1 MKKSINQ
8 KTEYFEF
15 SIKGV
20 FPIYHLIIGIIIF
33 SLISSSGKSDPES
46 GHESYYDEELPIN
59 DPTNFNSYQNPDFYN
74 TLDPND
80 PRFNWNYANYDLVH
94 WNKVDD
100 FSGVNLGLV
109 HANAWGEIDQ
119 SKITGLQVAEI
130 PAEFFDP
137 GKVKLENL
145 KYATKEQI
153 TETLGEWS
161 NLRDADPSTV
171 KTVFLEKF
179 NIDLDITAGN
189 KISYDPSSENLI
201 YGDNVRPPLNYPA
214 DKFSLRLVGDFLHI
228 IPLKKDG
235 NVDEE
240 RNVVV
245 SGKNVELTQE
255 IDGHLIIDGEEA
267 TVSGEQNGE
276 IRRSDGQT
284 VDFFNGPEG
293 VLAVNPDGSMDG
305 KDTTLEIGD
314 GERKQ
319 IVQGTEFRVDGTT
332 VVLVRDSILENL
344 ENLESSE
351 NLGSLNEEE
360 LIVRNENDPLVVL
373 PLDDVPAAGYENA
386 QNIVRYA
393 DSRIEAQGIFQLQ
406 QGELEAS
413 SDDSVGLVSQDL
425 SSLSASGQVDINT
438 RNYAYEGSPSSLM
451 NLENDDKED
460 ILTVDVKTEGEEVQ
474 IIKKITLVNPAAS
487 VDGSYAQEQGL
498 KVFVARKN
506 GKLEMSLEQENLNTI
521 AQAYAS
527 PTTFLLPE
535 QRTKIELADG
545 SASLRI
551 DEEGGA
557 FFTADGMGTVELL
570 APRLTEEYL
579 GEDVSEIKYALEQ
592 LATGNPQQIEEGRQ
606 VLEDIELDP
615 NSFGQ
620 KSGIQA
626 SLLLSAFHNSRGD
639 GLEARKHLELLISSA
654 SNSEEAWRARDLL
667 QRVDSLGMIEAALSS
682 TSLTI
687 EQMQEW
693 FGAKGLANE
702 KTVRELTRKMQRGSA
717 GEQIAIPGELFS
729 GALSTFDLRNLV
741 YLMASASGEELA
753 GDRRIHQQML
763 TKSGL
768 SYVAKI
774 IQSGRASDVATAIDI
789 LRNGDLTGT
798 GIEIPDDLFTSLPLD
813 PHNRL
818 MPMREALAKLVEEEP
833 LIMATKRIQEPQLF
847 ADSEDKSLLT
857 LQKEMLKTAQK
868 YRSKENYRA
877 AAALTQSL
885 TSSPFP
891 EVAEEA
897 RRLYS
902 DISGDDWLDLADETI
917 QYGLIDMAISF
928 ANPAMLAGY
937 SGAVGGLDA
946 VLSTSKTVQTVR
958 TVLTKVGDKVLGTGP
973 ASQLFKEVLKEGIE
987 EAAGFA
993 CQGGPCDILMAAA
1006 LGNAPHT
1013 TLDAP
1018 KSHSPPVP
1026 VSTLNVP
1033 APLIYQHPFW
1043 GEMTVDVVSPEKF
1056 AELTGIP
1063 ADTIPVGPGIL
1074 VENNGIDVLV
1084 VPEGT
1089 DLSGPDFID
1098 LSQVQEDL
1106 TTIGEEVDFATKK
1119 EQIDATG
1126 IPGDEQVLDDEL
1138 FELDDLDT
1146 FRNAEETTP
1155 PSRQKRE
1162 LTLGEER
1169 FTFNPES
1176 GSWYREGVVNP
1187 DMVSSDLAPDLATP
1201 TSEVVTEIETLVQ
1214 LETRRLEDIPPPL
1227 VESALRNSLS
1237 SITTVI
1243 EGGPEVVWDFRR
1255 EIHPRDY
1262 EQQLISLTREAA
1274 DSSLTKDEIKE
1285 LVLLRAQSEGLSAT
1299 ELKNLRDNFDKLYGS
1314 SVDLVKA
1321 LPKFSRLLSEL
1332 DPSYL
1337 NVHLFRDGALLGTSD
1352 SLYRQQMGLDDS
1364 VRMIFVSRATTNQ
1377 QSDKLRWMANAI
1389 KADSLPEFRQTFQE
1403 KFNQLMETDHEFRKE
1418 AERTYAYLKSEDL
1431 LGNKLRFVDTC
1442 CTGTINLFLEGTIRY
1457 YHSDAELQSV
1467 LMYSDITGLGKLSHS
1482 EGYSL
1487 EGAVKGVEFGG
1498 VDDDGIPS
1506 MKPTEMES
1514 KYEEEHRVVTNHYGP
1529 KAGSVLSYLE
1539 QLVTLQQTKEF
1550 AQSDPRAGA
1559 ASIEAK
1565 LEYDIT
1571 QRKETGKVS
1580 FEPTLISEIPPEM
1593 AAFGLENPKD
1603 FDGQSMSEN
1612 VLQHIKSTWQKKNNA
1627 GGDKVI
1633 STHPLEIFEA
1643 STGYKLIVKG
1653 GPTHTTR
1660 AYYIGQRLL
1669 TLAGLPTPRTN
1680 LVAEGDNLVQVMEFK
1695 ENTHSSQTMPAEFH
1709 QSRDVQLGFAM
1720 DALIGNYDRADWN
1733 MLYGSDGGVF
1743 FIDQGAALGSRAQ
1756 GGFNGFSQTV
1766 SVKDVQQILTNPQFG
1781 GNVNP
1786 AYANL
1791 LEVQN
1796 GEIIVHNK
1804 EVMKESIERLNA
1816 ITNEQITAIVDNA
1829 YSVGQV
1835 PTVEELSQRRAALQ
1849 KDTNPKSQ
1857 AAAETIGDIIYVY
1870 GGNEA
1875 AYYRDA
1881 LIKRRDS
1888 LVKLLSKAQ
1897 KETEIEFDLV
1907 SAPEMGMAVS
1917 P

>member
-1 MKKSINQ
+1 DYS
-8 KTEYFEF
+8 
-15 SIKGV
+15 G
-20 FPIYHLIIGIIIF
+20 G
-33 SLISSSGKSDPES
+33 SSD
-46 GHESYYDEELPIN
+46 ESYNDEELPIN
-59 DPTNFNSYQNPDFYN
+59 DPNDPANFNSYQNPDFYN
-74 TLDPND
+74 TLDPD
-80 PRFNWNYANYDLVH
+80 DSRFNWNYANYDLVH

-100 FSGVNLGLV
+100 FSGVNLGKV
-109 HANAWGEIDQ
+109 PANAWSEIDQ

-189 KISYDPSSENLI
+189 KISYDLSSENLI
-201 YGDNVRPPLNYPA
+201 YGNNVHLNPIDYPA
-214 DKFSLRLVGDFLHI
+214 NKYSLKLVGDFLHKT
-228 IPLKKDG
+228 PLTEDG
-235 NVDEE
+235 NADEE
-240 RNVVV
+240 KNVVV

-344 ENLESSE
+344 ESSE

-393 DSRIEAQGIFQLQ
+393 DSRIEAQGIFQLR

-425 SSLSASGQVDINT
+425 SSLSASGRVDINT
-438 RNYAYEGSPSSLM
+438 HNYAYEGSPSSLM
-451 NLENDDKED
+451 SLENDNKED

-774 IQSGRASDVATAIDI
+774 IQSGRASEVATAIDI

-868 YRSKENYRA
+868 YRSKENYLA

-958 TVLTKVGDKVLGTGP
+958 TVLTKVGDKVLGSGP

-993 CQGGPCDILMAAA
+993 CQGGPCDILMSAA
-1006 LGNAPHT
+1006 LGNAPH
-1013 TLDAP
+1013 P
-1018 KSHSPPVP
+1018 KLNIPSQPVPLSYNSGFSGQVP
-1026 VSTLNVP
+1026 VSIVSQDVFDTQLNSNP
-1033 APLIYQHPFW
+1033 NAIF
-1043 GEMTVDVVSPEKF
+1043 EE
-1056 AELTGIP
+1056 
-1063 ADTIPVGPGIL
+1063 GPGIL
-1074 VENNGIDVLV
+1074 IASEEGKTVLV

-1089 DLSGPDFID
+1089 DLSGEKFTD
-1098 LSQVQEDL
+1098 LSLMQEDL
-1106 TTIGEEVDFATKK
+1106 TAISEEVDFATKK

-1126 IPGDEQVLDDEL
+1126 VPGDERVLRDES
-1138 FELDDLDT
+1138 LDSTDMSLDI
-1146 FRNAEETTP
+1146 EEKTQL
-1155 PSRQKRE
+1155 SHQKRE
-1162 LTLGEER
+1162 LALGEER
-1169 FTFNPES
+1169 FTFSPES
-1176 GSWYREGVVNP
+1176 GSWYREGVINP
-1187 DMVSSDLAPDLATP
+1187 DLVSSDLAPDLATP
-1201 TSEVVTEIETLVQ
+1201 TSQVVTEIETLVQ
-1214 LETRRLEDIPPPL
+1214 LETRRLEDISPPL
-1227 VESALRNSLS
+1227 VEGALRNSLS

-1243 EGGPEVVWDFRR
+1243 EGGPELVGDFRG

-1299 ELKNLRDNFDKLYGS
+1299 ELKNLRDNFDNLYGS
-1314 SVDLVKA
+1314 SVNLVKA
-1321 LPKFSRLLSEL
+1321 LPKFSRVLSEL

-1352 SLYRQQMGLDDS
+1352 SLYRQQMGLDDE
-1364 VRMIFVSRATTNQ
+1364 VRMIFVSRATTNM
-1377 QSDKLRWMANAI
+1377 QSNTIGVIANAI
-1389 KADSLPEFRQTFQE
+1389 KADSLPEFRQVFQE
-1403 KFNQLMETDHEFRKE
+1403 KFNHLMETDGAFRTEVEK
-1418 AERTYAYLKSEDL
+1418 TYAYLKSEDL
-1431 LGNKLRFVDTC
+1431 LGKKLRFVDTC
-1442 CTGTINLFLEGTIRY
+1442 CTGSVNLFIEGTIRY
-1457 YHSDAELQSV
+1457 YHPDAELQSV
-1467 LMYSDITGLGKLSHS
+1467 LMFSHINGLGKLSQK
-1482 EGYSL
+1482 EAYSL

-1498 VDDDGIPS
+1498 VDDNGIPS
-1506 MKPTEMES
+1506 MKPTEIKSE
-1514 KYEEEHRVVTNHYGP
+1514 YEEEERVVTNHYGP

-1539 QLVTLQQTKEF
+1539 QLVTLQKTKEF
-1550 AQSDPRAGA
+1550 AQSDPRART
-1559 ASIEAK
+1559 ASIETK
-1565 LEYDIT
+1565 LENDVT

-1580 FEPTLISEIPPEM
+1580 LEPTLISEIPPEM

-1603 FDGQSMSEN
+1603 FDGQSMSEDI
-1612 VLQHIKSTWQKKNNA
+1612 LQHIRSTWQKKSNT

-1660 AYYIGQRLL
+1660 ADYIGQRLL

-1766 SVKDVQQILTNPQFG
+1766 NVKDVQQILTNPQFG

-1796 GEIIVHNK
+1796 GEIVVHNK
-1804 EVMKESIERLNA
+1804 EVMRESIERLNA

-1849 KDTNPKSQ
+1849 KDSNPKSQ

-1875 AYYRDA
+1875 TYYKDA

-1888 LVKLLSKAQ
+1888 LVKLLSNAQ
-1897 KETEIEFDLV
+1897 KETEIEFDLTTTQTT
-1907 SAPEMGMAVS
+1907 EMTVS